1 MTWKVQS
8 VSEGDIEGQQDGS
21 FSYTVQR
28 LPAGVT
34 IIRARGD
41 LNSETSS
48 QLYLRVED
56 ELLGGAAQ
64 LVLDLSNLTS
74 FVNGAV
80 GDLVSASAVAGESDI
95 SFCLVASHASP
106 VVTTLADAGVI
117 ERFEVF
123 PTVCAATGNR

>member
-28 LPAGVT
+28 LPAGTT
-34 IIRARGD
+34 IIRATGD

-48 QLYLRVED
+48 QLDLRVAD
-56 ELLGGAAQ
+56 ELLRGPVQ

-74 FVNGAV
+74 FDNGAV
-80 GDLVSASAVAGESDI
+80 GALVSASAVAGESDI

-106 VVTTLADAGVI
+106 VVTTLADAGLI